1 MIQKHP
7 NKKASQKG
15 FTLVELSIVLV
26 IIGLIVGGVLAG
38 QSLITAAKIR
48 AQMTQLDQFDAGFNA
63 FRAKYD
69 CLPGDCT
76 LAQTPTFSQT
86 TARTAS
92 ATNGGSV
99 GDGNIDYSA
108 TVTTSD
114 ESLVAW
120 NQLATVGVIAGTYE
134 PVAANALP
142 GTALPAGKS
151 AGYVMIG
158 GIGGTTFYNL
168 AGYNSSAA
176 SVPVI
181 PANTAAAV
189 DKKRDDGVS
198 DTGSVRSLQSGVTL
212 PFGEATSD
220 AAANTGSDA
229 DNDCNNAAKAY
240 QSGKDRATCV
250 LRVRV
255 SG

>member
-1 MIQKHP
+1 MIQKQP

-76 LAQTPTFSQT
+76 VAQTPTFSQT

-92 ATNGGSV
+92 TTGTGSV
-99 GDGNIDYSA
+99 GDGNIDYVA
-108 TVTTSD
+108 AVATSD

-120 NQLATVGVIAGTYE
+120 NQLGVVGVIAGTYT
-134 PVAANALP
+134 PVAAAALP

-151 AGYVMIG
+151 AGYVMLG
-158 GIGGTTFYNL
+158 GVGGTTFYNL
-168 AGYNSSAA
+168 AGYNASAN
-176 SVPVI
+176 STPVI
-181 PANTAAAV
+181 PAGTAAAV
-189 DKKRDDGVS
+189 DKKRDDGIS
-198 DTGSVRSLQSGVTL
+198 NTGSVRSLASGENT
-212 PFGEATSD
+212 PFGSTTADATPYAGSTAD
-220 AAANTGSDA
+220 AA
-229 DNDCNNAAKAY
+229 CNNAAFAY
-240 QSGKDRATCV
+240 QSGKDQAVCV